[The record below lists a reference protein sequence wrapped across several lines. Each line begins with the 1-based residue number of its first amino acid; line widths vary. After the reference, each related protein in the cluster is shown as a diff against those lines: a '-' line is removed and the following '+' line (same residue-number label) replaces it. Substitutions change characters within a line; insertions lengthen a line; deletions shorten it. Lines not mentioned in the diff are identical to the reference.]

1 MNLSFWKMCPSGNTT
16 ILISEPFVEPH
27 VRAPIANILMH
38 PLHLQA
44 EQVAYVD
51 MDARPPRINMMGG
64 EFCGN
69 ACRSLA
75 AMLAM
80 HAGLQELEGTM
91 LSSGTPS
98 PVAYKVCTGDN
109 GMMNASIRMPNTTMP
124 AVSFIHI
131 DGKSA
136 PIIHLDGIDH
146 LLLDEKN
153 HPQDKGPQ
161 SEVEKDAKVRQLL
174 ADHGLLESIA
184 AGCIWY
190 DYDKTTQQ
198 CTINPF
204 VYVRET
210 QSLFAET
217 ACGSGTLAVALYLAG
232 MTQESNLHDQSPS
245 AHQEQNTTFSLDVM
259 QPSGMYITAKCS
271 HNMTPN
277 KSIAC
282 IEAWIGGE
290 VTCIAQGVTIV
301 RM

>member
-1 MNLSFWKMCPSGNTT
+1 
-16 ILISEPFVEPH
+16 
-27 VRAPIANILMH
+27 
-38 PLHLQA
+38 
-44 EQVAYVD
+44 
-51 MDARPPRINMMGG
+51 
-64 EFCGN
+64 
-69 ACRSLA
+69 
-75 AMLAM
+75 MLAM

-91 LSSGTPS
+91 LSSGTQN
-98 PVAYKVCTGDN
+98 PVAYKVFTGKN

-124 AVSFIHI
+124 TVSFVQI
-131 DGKSA
+131 DGKYA
-136 PIIHLDGIDH
+136 PIVHLDGIDH

-153 HPQDKGPQ
+153 HPQSKAAQ
-161 SEVEKDAKVRQLL
+161 NEAQKEAQVRQLL
-174 ADHGLLESIA
+174 ADHGLLESVA

-190 DYDKTTQQ
+190 DYDKATKQ
-198 CTINPF
+198 CTISPF

-232 MTQESNLHDQSPS
+232 MTQESNLHDQNPS

-277 KSIAC
+277 KDTAC

-290 VTCIAQGVTIV
+290 LTCIAQGMTIV